1 MNVLLI
7 STYEM
12 GRQPFGLASPAAWLR
27 EAGAQVRCVDLAIE
41 TLPEGDVQAAN
52 LVAFYVPMHTAT
64 RLAVQTLPQVRALN
78 PQAHVC
84 CYGLYASENA
94 DYLRSLGVDSLIGG
108 EFESGL
114 VALYERLRDIHA
126 RATVVQATGSATTS
140 LSRVM
145 PSEARHLLWRP
156 SRSRSLTS
164 FGMTG
169 ESSEPRAK
177 GFGRP
182 NETLRFTQ
190 SDSQDG
196 AQQHNPS
203 PFPIVSLDRQAFK
216 LPDRAGLP
224 ALDRYAH
231 LVLSDGTHR
240 VVGYVEASRGCKH
253 LCRHCP
259 IVPVYGG
266 RFRVVQREVVLADIR
281 QQVAAGAQ
289 HITFGDPD
297 FFNGP
302 GHSLPIVRALHAEF
316 PGLTYDVTI
325 KVEHLLRYAEHLPT
339 LKATGCLFIISAVE
353 AFDPRILALFDKQHT
368 REEFETVLR
377 RCDQAGL
384 LLIPTFVAFTPWTTL
399 DGYRAFL
406 QEIARLGLADCVA
419 PIQYAIRLLIPPG
432 SRLLE
437 LPDTQATIEGL
448 DQARLTYTWRNPD
461 SAVDILQR
469 DLERLAQS
477 PLGRRLARRDF
488 FRLVWDRVHDAA
500 PPPLPPDA
508 LAVPYM
514 SEPWYC

>member
-1 MNVLLI
+1 MNVVLI

-27 EAGAQVRCVDLAIE
+27 EAGAEVRCVDLAVE
-41 TLPEGDVQAAN
+41 TLPDDAVRAAD

-78 PQAHVC
+78 PQAHIC

-94 DYLRSLGVDSLIGG
+94 DYLRRLGVDSLIGG

-114 VALYERLRDIHA
+114 MVLARQLMADSPLPMGEGVGVRASVAA
-126 RATVVQATGSATTS
+126 STS
-140 LSRVM
+140 DPHPNPLPQGEGTPLFTPDPFGGGQGLSF
-145 PSEARHLLWRP
+145 L
-156 SRSRSLTS
+156 
-164 FGMTG
+164 
-169 ESSEPRAK
+169 
-177 GFGRP
+177 GRQ
-182 NETLRFTQ
+182 T
-190 SDSQDG
+190 
-196 AQQHNPS
+196 
-203 PFPIVSLDRQAFK
+203 FK
-216 LPDRAGLP
+216 VPDRAGLP

-231 LVLSDGTHR
+231 LVLPDGAHR
-240 VVGYVEASRGCKH
+240 VVGYVEASRGCRH

-266 RFRVVQREVVLADIR
+266 RFRIVQRDVVLADIR
-281 QQVAAGAQ
+281 QQMAAGAQ

-302 GHSLPIVRALHAEF
+302 GHSLPLVRALHAEF
-316 PGLTYDVTI
+316 PSLTYDVTI
-325 KVEHLLRYAEHLPT
+325 KVEHLLRHAEHLPT
-339 LKATGCLFIISAVE
+339 LRATGCLFITSAVE
-353 AFDPRILALFDKQHT
+353 GFDPRILALFDKQHT
-368 REEFETVLR
+368 REEFETVMGL
-377 RCDQAGL
+377 CDAAGL
-384 LLIPTFVAFTPWTTL
+384 LLVPTFVAFTPWTTL

-406 QEIARLGLADCVA
+406 TEIARLGLADRVA

-437 LPDTQATIEGL
+437 LSETQAAIDGL

-461 SAVDILQR
+461 PRVDRLQR
-469 DLERLAQS
+469 GLERLAQS
-477 PLGRRLARRDF
+477 SVVRRMARRDF
-488 FRLVWDRVHDAA
+488 FRLVWDRVHDTP

>member
-1 MNVLLI
+1 MNVVLI

-27 EAGAQVRCVDLAIE
+27 DAGARVRCVDLAVD
-41 TLPEGDVQAAN
+41 TLPEDDVRAAD

-78 PQAHVC
+78 PAAHVC

-94 DYLRSLGVDSLIGG
+94 DYLRGLGVDSLIGG

-114 VALYERLRDIHA
+114 VALLGQLSADSPLPLPVPLYGGGEGVGVRDA
-126 RATVVQATGSATTS
+126 LV
-140 LSRVM
+140 
-145 PSEARHLLWRP
+145 
-156 SRSRSLTS
+156 
-164 FGMTG
+164 
-169 ESSEPRAK
+169 
-177 GFGRP
+177 
-182 NETLRFTQ
+182 TLPE
-190 SDSQDG
+190 
-196 AQQHNPS
+196 PS
-203 PFPIVSLDRQAFK
+203 PQPSPIGRGGWSSQNGLSAFSTSVFLGRQAFR

-231 LVLSDGTHR
+231 LVLPDGGHR
-240 VVGYVEASRGCKH
+240 VVGYVEASRGCRH

-266 RFRVVQREVVLADIR
+266 RFRVVQRDVVLADIG

-316 PGLTYDVTI
+316 PALTYDVTI
-325 KVEHLLRYAEHLPT
+325 KVEHLLRHAAHLPT
-339 LKATGCLFIISAVE
+339 LRATGCLFITSAVE
-353 AFDPRILALFDKQHT
+353 AFDPHILAIFDKQHT
-368 REEFETVLR
+368 REEFETALR
-377 RCDQAGL
+377 LCDEAGL
-384 LLIPTFVAFTPWTTL
+384 LLVPTFVAFTPWTTR

-406 QEIARLGLADCVA
+406 AEIARLGLADRVA

-437 LPDTQATIEGL
+437 LSETQAAIQGL

-461 SAVDILQR
+461 PALDQLQR
-469 DLERLAQS
+469 DLERLAQA
-477 PLGRRLARRDF
+477 PTVRRLARRDF
-488 FRLVWDRVHDAA
+488 FRLVWERVCQSA

>member
-1 MNVLLI
+1 MRALAPEHFAGGHVLSFL
-7 STYEM
+7 
-12 GRQPFGLASPAAWLR
+12 GRQ
-27 EAGAQVRCVDLAIE
+27 
-41 TLPEGDVQAAN
+41 N
-52 LVAFYVPMHTAT
+52 
-64 RLAVQTLPQVRALN
+64 
-78 PQAHVC
+78 
-84 CYGLYASENA
+84 
-94 DYLRSLGVDSLIGG
+94 
-108 EFESGL
+108 
-114 VALYERLRDIHA
+114 
-126 RATVVQATGSATTS
+126 
-140 LSRVM
+140 
-145 PSEARHLLWRP
+145 
-156 SRSRSLTS
+156 
-164 FGMTG
+164 
-169 ESSEPRAK
+169 
-177 GFGRP
+177 
-182 NETLRFTQ
+182 
-190 SDSQDG
+190 
-196 AQQHNPS
+196 
-203 PFPIVSLDRQAFK
+203 FK
-216 LPDRAGLP
+216 IPDRVGLP

-231 LVLSDGTHR
+231 LVLPDGTHR

-266 RFRVVQREVVLADIR
+266 RFRVVQRDVVLADIR

-302 GHSLPIVRALHAEF
+302 GHSLPLVRALHAEF
-316 PGLTYDVTI
+316 PDLTYDVTI

-339 LKATGCLFIISAVE
+339 LKATGCLFITSAVE
-353 AFDPRILALFDKQHT
+353 AFDPRILARFDKQHT

-406 QEIARLGLADCVA
+406 HEIARLGLADRVA

-437 LPDTQATIEGL
+437 LPETQAAIEGL

-461 SAVDILQR
+461 PQVDELQR
-469 DLERLAQS
+469 SLERLAQS
-477 PLGRRLARRDF
+477 TVGRRLARRDF
-488 FRLVWDRVHDAA
+488 FRLVWDRVHDSAR
-500 PPPLPPDA
+500 PPLPPDA